1 MKLRQEISQKLEQKQ
16 KLSIKVQNS
25 IKLLQCNTLDLNN
38 TLEEIIQE
46 NPLLEVERNDY
57 DLIDDSE
64 QEMEEDYSENSCY
77 GLSLPQ
83 RNPDFDG
90 YDFDR
95 IESHHI
101 TFDEVVDQVASYIL
115 DEKEYEIFLD
125 LLEQID
131 ERGILT
137 KTKAEI
143 FKNKHID
150 ERILSSAI
158 NKVRNAGFEGIFS
171 ETIDELKD
179 LREDDYFPSSGFDD
193 NVPLRYI
200 EPDIFIEFVKE
211 KFIVNVK
218 RYGLVINVDESYEKI
233 IAGESSEAKKYLE
246 AKLDE
251 ANYYLSAMERREN
264 TLLFI
269 GREIVQRNPGFLLG
283 RIKKINLMTMTEVS
297 DFMEVNLSTISRAVN
312 GKYILTPVGTFP
324 LRYFFGNKMNKEE
337 ILSII
342 AEIIKNNPKISDS
355 KISKQLN
362 QKGMKVARRTVNKYR
377 KSIGMEKNK

>member
-115 DEKEYEIFLD
+115 DENEYEIFQD

-143 FKNKHID
+143 FKNEHID
-150 ERILSSAI
+150 EKILSSVI
-158 NKVRNAGFEGIFS
+158 NKVRDAGFEGIFS
-171 ETIDELKD
+171 ETIEELKD

-283 RIKKINLMTMTEVS
+283 RAKKINLMTMTEVA

-337 ILSII
+337 ILSTI

>member
-64 QEMEEDYSENSCY
+64 QEMEEDYSENSYY

-115 DEKEYEIFLD
+115 DENEYEIFQD

-143 FKNKHID
+143 FKNEHID
-150 ERILSSAI
+150 EKILSSVI
-158 NKVRNAGFEGIFS
+158 NKVRDAGFEGIFS
-171 ETIDELKD
+171 ETIEELKD

-283 RIKKINLMTMTEVS
+283 RAKKINLMTMTEVA

-337 ILSII
+337 ILSTI

>member
-38 TLEEIIQE
+38 MLEEIIQE

-64 QEMEEDYSENSCY
+64 QEMEEDYSENSYY

-115 DEKEYEIFLD
+115 DENEYEIFQD

-143 FKNKHID
+143 FKSKHID
-150 ERILSSAI
+150 EKILSSAI

-337 ILSII
+337 ILSTI

>member
-57 DLIDDSE
+57 DLIDDSD
-64 QEMEEDYSENSCY
+64 QEMEEDYSENSYY

-115 DEKEYEIFLD
+115 DENEYEIFQD

-150 ERILSSAI
+150 EKILNSAI

-171 ETIDELKD
+171 ETIEELKD

-218 RYGLVINVDESYEKI
+218 RYGLVMNVDESYEKI

-283 RIKKINLMTMTEVS
+283 RTKKINLMTMTEVS

-337 ILSII
+337 ILSTI